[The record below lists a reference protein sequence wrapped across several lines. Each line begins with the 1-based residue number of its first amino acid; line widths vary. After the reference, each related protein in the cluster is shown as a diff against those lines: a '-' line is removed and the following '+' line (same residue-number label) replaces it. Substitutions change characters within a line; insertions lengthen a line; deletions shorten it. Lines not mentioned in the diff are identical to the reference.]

1 MNWLFMD
8 LTDREQQ
15 QLHDALEWYH
25 KYKSGC
31 ASPIVVAVFLFVA
44 VLFYGCKTI
53 EYVPIETS
61 HNEYHNHVD
70 SVIKSDTLIRE
81 KNTVIRELD
90 SAAAAQYDIRLKN
103 AERAFLIQT
112 KEFEKQI
119 QKLLEQKSDTVTR
132 VDSVQVPV
140 PVERKLSRWE
150 QTCLD
155 YGRVMMGGTIVAV
168 IFLIFWLITWI
179 KKIVHKKL

>member
-1 MNWLFMD
+1 MKELFKE
-8 LTDREQQ
+8 LTNTEKQ

-25 KYKSGC
+25 RSNSGC
-31 ASPIVVAVFLFVA
+31 MSPLVAGIVVFVVALFC
-44 VLFYGCKTI
+44 GCKTV

-61 HNEYHNHVD
+61 HNEYHNHTD

-81 KNTVIRELD
+81 KNTIIRELD

-119 QKLLEQKSDTVTR
+119 QKLLEQKSDTVTKS
-132 VDSVQVPV
+132 DTIQVPV
-140 PVERKLSRWE
+140 PVERKLSQWE
-150 QTCLD
+150 QVKMD
-155 YGRVMMGGTIVAV
+155 YGAVAIGGTAVA
-168 IFLIFWLITWI
+168 FLLLLLMII
-179 KKIVHKKL
+179 KWMRKKKGI